1 MVTET
6 DGIILRQINIANDRK
21 MLVLLTR
28 KFGKIS
34 AGTGIRTSGK
44 RKSSLPLRA
53 FTHGRY
59 ELYHGRNMFNVNSAD
74 TIESF
79 YELGENIDSFFSAS
93 YVLEFTDK
101 VLPENV
107 PAEAVLDTLTGM
119 LRILSGRKKKYRS
132 LLIMYQ
138 WKVLQLLGYMPVL
151 DHCVR
156 CGNGHAE
163 SGLSI
168 VDGGVIC
175 TDCRH
180 SGTVN
185 MRLLYDL
192 KFDIIQI
199 LKFIEK
205 SEIEVFSNLAFSD
218 ETAEYLNKV
227 LHSYLSYHLDVQDM
241 KSESYITFE

>member
-1 MVTET
+1 MVTVT
-6 DGIILRQINIANDRK
+6 DGIILRQTRIANDRLI
-21 MLVLLTR
+21 LVILTR

-34 AGTGIRTSGK
+34 AGTGIPAGGK
-44 RKSSLPLRA
+44 RKTSLPLRA

-59 ELYHGRNMFNVNSAD
+59 ELFHGRNMFNVNSAD

-79 YELGENIDSFFSAS
+79 YKIGENIDSFFSAS
-93 YVLEFTDK
+93 YVLEFTDR

-107 PAEAVLDTLTGM
+107 PSEKVLDTLIGM
-119 LRILSGRKKKYRS
+119 LRILSRRKRKYRS

-138 WKVLQLLGYMPVL
+138 WKILQLMGYMPVL
-151 DHCVR
+151 DCCVR
-156 CGNGHAE
+156 CGSTQGA
-163 SGLSI
+163 SGLSV

-175 TDCRH
+175 SDCRA
-180 SGTVN
+180 SGAVN
-185 MRLLYDL
+185 MSLLYDL
-192 KFDIIQI
+192 NFDIIQI

-205 SEIEVFSNLAFSD
+205 SEVGAFSNLAFSS

-227 LHSYLSYHLDVQDM
+227 LRSFISYHLDIRDL